1 MLNSTFQTNDIA
13 PASGGV
19 WGFEVVLDG
28 VGEDVGLAFAVF
40 LGVLLAADDDG
51 LGAVAFVDAVYHLVE
66 LPELLDVFGIEVK
79 EILLQRAVGGDA
91 EDDDSSPLVEVALV
105 VDAFQHLLRRLHD
118 VDGGTAWRDKPLFL
132 VSPALGQVFAEGI
145 GGEEHPDDGSH
156 RALLSEFLGTA
167 AGIVRHVGI
176 QRVEVGNHP
185 VEIATGADAFLL
197 RQFLIRH
204 HILAVEFLPGAQ
216 DIDVVEGHP
225 HPVLVVD
232 GEVVGGAA
240 SEGLQLGGIPSADA
254 PDILHG
260 EPFQGGNAVRVVV
273 DDGNVAVEVFH
284 FSTFPL

>member
-1 MLNSTFQTNDIA
+1 M
-13 PASGGV
+13 
-19 WGFEVVLDG
+19 LDG
-28 VGEDVGLAFAVF
+28 VGKDIGFAFAIL

-66 LPELLDVFGIEVK
+66 LPELLDVFGIEVE

-91 EDDDSSPLVEVALV
+91 EDDDASPLVEVALV

-145 GGEEHPDDGSH
+145 GGEEHPDDGCH
-156 RALLSEFLGTA
+156 RALLSQFLGTA
-167 AGIVRHVGI
+167 AGIVRHMGI
-176 QRVEVGNHP
+176 QGVEVGNHP
-185 VEIATGADAFLL
+185 IETATGADAFLL
-197 RQFLIRH
+197 RQLMIGAHHHLIRH

-216 DIDVVEGHP
+216 DIDVVESHS

-232 GEVVGGAA
+232 GEVVGSAA

-273 DDGNVAVEVFH
+273 DEAAVAVHLE
-284 FSTFPL
+284 LLR